1 MYRCISILAKIWAN
15 WEIILFQK
23 AKNLQIIKLINEKVI
38 FYLNWSTL
46 KKNILKYSKLH
57 WTHIYQQLKSP
68 PRSSKISKRNPS
80 VHPNFSRTSFGLNPD
95 FILTSSRPHQVF
107 FWTSS
112 RLYPDLIFNNKK
124 QNMNPTFNL
133 SKYKF

>member
-1 MYRCISILAKIWAN
+1 MEKNHWGPIFKERTLVDHTTLKIHIFSKNMYHYISIRVKIWAN

-68 PRSSKISKRNPS
+68 PRSSKFFKRNPHLPS
-80 VHPNFSRTSFGLNPD
+80 AHPNLR
-95 FILTSSRPHQVF
+95 QVHGKNACLAG
-107 FWTSS
+107 WV
-112 RLYPDLIFNNKK
+112 I
-124 QNMNPTFNL
+124 QPT
-133 SKYKF
+133 